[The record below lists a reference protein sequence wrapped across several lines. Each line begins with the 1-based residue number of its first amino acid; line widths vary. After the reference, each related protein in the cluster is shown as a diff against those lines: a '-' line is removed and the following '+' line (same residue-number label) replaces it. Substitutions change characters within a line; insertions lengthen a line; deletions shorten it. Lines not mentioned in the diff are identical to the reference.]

1 MALATFLAMA
11 SRMASGVLR
20 LFAMYRSLKNETTEP
35 SEARSTR
42 TETPA
47 RSVRT
52 GATAPD
58 RDGIGRDARIIKVFA
73 DKLSALRATAHG
85 RQNSC

>member
-1 MALATFLAMA
+1 
-11 SRMASGVLR
+11 
-20 LFAMYRSLKNETTEP
+20 
-35 SEARSTR
+35 
-42 TETPA
+42 
-47 RSVRT
+47 VRT

-85 RQNSC
+85 RPNRC